1 LIHLAALQAGASH
14 AQPLPETRGRS
25 ARLRVSAVVKLS
37 SDEFD
42 AASIPSKQNPNAP
55 NFLGLVDP
63 WVVAQYRL
71 AAQMFGLDQ
80 QAEVYKQIV
89 RHVTEQLDFLP
100 MLINADITLVKP
112 TLCNF
117 KKWPT
122 YGAYVWNIADWYLA
136 GGTTCP

>member
-1 LIHLAALQAGASH
+1 
-14 AQPLPETRGRS
+14 
-25 ARLRVSAVVKLS
+25 
-37 SDEFD
+37 
-42 AASIPSKQNPNAP
+42 
-55 NFLGLVDP
+55 
-63 WVVAQYRL
+63 VAQYRL
-71 AAQMFGLDQ
+71 AAQTFGLDQ

-122 YGAYVWNIADWYLA
+122 YGAYVWNMADWLP
-136 GGTTCP
+136 GGWDHLSLGEHADQ